1 MNKFA
6 IEFVDNHRSDLA
18 SLEDLNSISRYLDRQ
33 NTVEQMVDY
42 AEKNGFHRRNLMIQ
56 RSYKLIRR
64 ILYQYIIL
72 NAYENSKSVEYL
84 NEIDPMILKAISII
98 DENKAF
104 PLINGSTTDSK
115 DLKSERGHKK

>member
-1 MNKFA
+1 
-6 IEFVDNHRSDLA
+6 
-18 SLEDLNSISRYLDRQ
+18 
-33 NTVEQMVDY
+33 MVVY
-42 AEKNGFHRRNLMIQ
+42 ADKNGFQRRNLMIQ

-84 NEIDPMILKAISII
+84 NEVDPMILKAISII

-104 PLINGSTTDSK
+104 PLINGSTKDSK